1 MSTATSAQRPASARP
16 PKQIILGPRPLRRL
30 LLSLVGFGALVVVS
44 AAVSAS
50 VGTVQV
56 GLREVV
62 SVLFG
67 WIPRLGPALGV
78 PTAEART
85 ILLEYRLPR
94 VALAGSVGLAL
105 STSGAALQ
113 GLLGNPLADPYI
125 VGVSAGAAVGA
136 SAAILAG
143 LQTAFHGLGVPT
155 AAFVGALTAIVLVI
169 AVARTDGRL
178 PVRSF
183 LLAGVVVG
191 SFCWSAVTLLL
202 AVSGRNMQEVVY
214 WLLGSLS
221 GADKARLV
229 MCAVPSTAAAV
240 GLWLFSKDLNLISL
254 GEEPAHHLGVRVET
268 LKGIIIAL
276 AALATASAV
285 AVSGV
290 IGFVGLVIPHITR
303 SIVGPDH
310 RVLLPSCALLGAAFL
325 MLADTAART
334 LLGAA
339 ELPVG
344 VLTALLGAPFFC
356 YILRTRGLR

>member
-1 MSTATSAQRPASARP
+1 
-16 PKQIILGPRPLRRL
+16 
-30 LLSLVGFGALVVVS
+30 LLSLVWFGALAAAT
-44 AAVSAS
+44 AAVSGS
-50 VGTVQV
+50 VGTAQV
-56 GLREVV
+56 RFQDTAA
-62 SVLFG
+62 VLFG
-67 WIPRLGPALGV
+67 WIPLIGPALGA
-78 PTAEART
+78 PPAEVRT

-94 VALAGSVGLAL
+94 VALAGVVGFSL

-143 LQTAFHGLGVPT
+143 VQAAFHGLGVPA
-155 AAFVGALTAIVLVI
+155 AAFIGALAALLVVV

-202 AVSGRNMQEVVY
+202 AVSGQSMQEVMY

-221 GADKARLV
+221 GADRTRLV
-229 MCAVPSTAAAV
+229 MSAVPAAAAAA

-268 LKGIIIAL
+268 VKGIIIAL

-290 IGFVGLVIPHITR
+290 IGFVGLVIPHIAR
-303 SIVGPDH
+303 SLVGPDH
-310 RVLLPSCALLGAAFL
+310 RVLLPSCGLLGAAFM

-334 LLGAA
+334 LLGAT

-344 VLTALLGAPFFC
+344 VITALLGAPFFC
-356 YILRTRGLR
+356 YVLRTRGLR

>member
-1 MSTATSAQRPASARP
+1 MNTAPEVHHRALVRLPRQTV
-16 PKQIILGPRPLRRL
+16 LGPRPLRRL
-30 LLSLVGFGALVVVS
+30 VLFLIVFGTL
-44 AAVSAS
+44 AAVAAALSAT
-50 VGTVQV
+50 VGTARVS
-56 GLREVV
+56 LRHTMAA
-62 SVLFG
+62 LLG
-67 WIPRLGPALGV
+67 WVPWVGPALGV
-78 PTAEART
+78 PPSEVRT

-94 VALAGSVGLAL
+94 VALAGAVGLSL
-105 STSGAALQ
+105 SVSGAALQ

-143 LQTAFHGLGVPT
+143 LQTTFHGLGVP
-155 AAFVGALTAIVLVI
+155 AAALVGALAALLLVI

-191 SFCWSAVTLLL
+191 SFCWSLVTLLL
-202 AVSGRNMQEVVY
+202 AVSGQSMQEVMY

-221 GADKARLV
+221 GADRTRLV
-229 MCAVPSTAAAV
+229 ICSVPSFAAAV

-268 LKGIIIAL
+268 AKAIIIVL
-276 AALATASAV
+276 ASLATASAV

-310 RVLLPSCALLGAAFL
+310 RVLLPSCGLLGAAFL

-334 LLGAA
+334 LLGPT

-356 YILRTRGLR
+356 YVLRARGLR